1 MEILESEYKL
11 EAESSVGL
19 VFLAQEQSLPILP
32 PLTTLSPL
40 PPPLYEMSQPNY
52 LAIIKQLQEQ
62 IVMLTAQVEGRAERG
77 GGEVAMSTEVAKP
90 QVFDRTSSKVLG
102 FVMAYKLYVKI
113 KLREI
118 ALEEQIKWV
127 LSYM

>member
-1 MEILESEYKL
+1 
-11 EAESSVGL
+11 
-19 VFLAQEQSLPILP
+19 
-32 PLTTLSPL
+32 
-40 PPPLYEMSQPNY
+40 
-52 LAIIKQLQEQ
+52 
-62 IVMLTAQVEGRAERG
+62 MLTAQVEGRAERG